1 MGIVLVIY
9 EYLFS
14 VKEEQKEHMGSF
26 RAPLLVSTQWL
37 KQQLTNPSLKLRL
50 LDATWSPIAG
60 GYSQFVQ

>member
-9 EYLFS
+9 EYLFN
-14 VKEEQKEHMGSF
+14 VKEEQEEHMGSL

-37 KQQLTNPSLKLRL
+37 KQQLTNPSPKLRL
-50 LDATWSPIAG
+50 LDATWSPLAG